1 MRPHWTDLHD
11 GWIVVILGVV
21 VVMCALGIGRYA
33 FGMLLPSM
41 GDGLALSY
49 RQMGVISTSNFVGYL
64 VGAVLSGRLI
74 VRLEARRLIAAGLA
88 TIAVS
93 LMIISISSSFWLVL
107 VLFIVTGLW
116 DCQRRHDGPHLTLVP
131 AQPAR
136 PSLRPRRLQLWVR
149 TPW

>member
-11 GWIVVILGVV
+11 GWIVVILGVL

-74 VRLEARRLIAAGLA
+74 VRLGARRLIAAGLA

-107 VLFIVTGLW
+107 VLYYCDRAVGL
-116 DCQRRHDGPHLTLVP
+116 PTSP
-131 AQPAR
+131 
-136 PSLRPRRLQLWVR
+136 
-149 TPW
+149 

>member
-11 GWIVVILGVV
+11 GWIVVILGVL

-74 VRLEARRLIAAGLA
+74 VRLGARRLIAAGLA

-93 LMIISISSSFWLVL
+93 LMI
-107 VLFIVTGLW
+107 
-116 DCQRRHDGPHLTLVP
+116 HLDQLELL
-131 AQPAR
+131 AR
-136 PSLRPRRLQLWVR
+136 PRALYCDRAVGLPTSP
-149 TPW
+149 